1 MSASSTPKVWGKR
14 TNEAQDGSSPTIF
27 RELSSEQKVK
37 RRREERAEKKERDRT
52 LSYFVNTRNMLL
64 QQSAQKGEEKDAMLS
79 SSVDGFFQ
87 ELVVLL
93 KADAASSTSSSS
105 SPSSSFHLLR
115 NGVICQTIE
124 LALKNA
130 SLLHCK
136 SLLFL
141 FLGHV
146 MSLITSPVASYLW
159 ETLMASIGQGLS
171 QLADE
176 EDATLSSFPSHESDN
191 TDGEKNQFIAGA
203 SDDLVVSAFV
213 NEMQLG
219 GQGTHG
225 GSGLPSTATLVA
237 NAVEEI
243 TVELQAILS
252 HDIAARTMRSMILA
266 LGGCSIRDFP
276 SPHPRVRFP
285 QILGQL
291 ATSVVQT
298 VEMYYSKEC
307 SIRNPSEIWLAAAQV
322 PAISYIMQSLFQ
334 VSEEGSVVRE
344 VFQEYLEGL
353 ECGSHSLLQEL
364 LQGATS
370 GWYVFESYIKVP
382 TPLAVSKEGENAALP
397 WMNQFLQS
405 GSSTKTPPSDGKK
418 RKAEEREKHNK
429 YSISKK
435 KQENEKEEYK
445 VLKRTLLSSC
455 TWGRSVKIMKKVWK
469 SAGSGDEGS
478 NHALT
483 SDYRKPSPDSTSP
496 LIFPLCF
503 TGKVGL
509 QRARFLLQDLAMF
522 SPSVMHLY
530 VLWKEMFLPLL
541 EEFWRYP
548 ELLGALAVLVRKVS
562 LDQRGALPLWISSL
576 SHPNAE
582 VRERKPLPAGSAAPP
597 YSEESE
603 PMKVTKEKAQGVR
616 YFTVPVQMQKE
627 ICDAICK
634 SFAAVK
640 KGMTISAFLL
650 FHDGREENEEMI
662 AECDENEQEKNM
674 WSMKKGD
681 ESVADYHATSA
692 GVDLIRY
699 LLCLHPQASVMMQHS
714 VEKLRLD
721 DLQRAALSNRKTSLA
736 LQHYLRAATL
746 SSVNLHSTPSSVV
759 VKKNVQPTV
768 VTASTSIP
776 TVGGMIDASHE
787 KSPAARLFRRILPFI
802 RSWSK
807 HKYGGYVIE
816 ELFLV
821 ASFPLKEAIVQAL
834 KPLYE
839 EISPHQKNA
848 AHVCH
853 PNSDQHHGNLSVEDL
868 KCATIL
874 KKVLHKC
881 SVEQYI
887 YRPEEWK
894 KSAQKQC
901 QAQHL
906 MSKITL
912 IPS

>member
-1 MSASSTPKVWGKR
+1 MSASSASKVWGKR
-14 TNEAQDGSSPTIF
+14 THDAQDGSSSSLF
-27 RELSSEQKVK
+27 RELSSEQKMK

-64 QQSAQKGEEKDAMLS
+64 QQSTQNGGEKDAMLS

-87 ELVVLL
+87 ELAVLL

-105 SPSSSFHLLR
+105 PSSCFHLLR

-176 EDATLSSFPSHESDN
+176 EDATLSSFAPHESEN
-191 TDGEKNQFIAGA
+191 MEREKNLPITAA
-203 SDDLVVSAFV
+203 SDDLVMSAFA

-219 GQGTHG
+219 SPGIHG
-225 GSGLPSTATLVA
+225 GSGLPSTATLVS

-243 TVELQAILS
+243 IVELEAVLS

-266 LGGCSIRDFP
+266 LGGCSIRNFP
-276 SPHPRVRFP
+276 SPNPRVRFP

-298 VEMYYSKEC
+298 VEMYYSREC
-307 SIRNPSEIWLAAAQV
+307 SIRNPSETWLAAAQV
-322 PAISYIMQSLFQ
+322 PSISYLMQSLLQ
-334 VSEEGSVVRE
+334 VSEEGSAVGE
-344 VFQEYLEGL
+344 VFREYLEGL
-353 ECGSHSLLQEL
+353 QYGSHSLFQEL

-382 TPLAVSKEGENAALP
+382 TPLAVCNEGENAAQR
-397 WMNQFLQS
+397 WVNQISES
-405 GSSTKTPPSDGKK
+405 GSSPKTRQSDGKK
-418 RKAEEREKHNK
+418 RKMEERGKHNK
-429 YSISKK
+429 VSIAKK
-435 KQENEKEEYK
+435 TQEEEKEEYK
-445 VLKRTLLSSC
+445 LLKSTLLSSC
-455 TWGRSVKIMKKVWK
+455 AWGRSVKIMKKVWK
-469 SAGSGDEGS
+469 NSGAGDERS
-478 NHALT
+478 NQTLT
-483 SDYRKPSPDSTSP
+483 IDHRKLSPDSTSP
-496 LIFPLCF
+496 LVRPFCF
-503 TGKVGL
+503 TGEVGL

-522 SPSVMHLY
+522 SPSLMHLY
-530 VLWKEMFLPLL
+530 VLWKELFLPHL
-541 EEFWRYP
+541 EDFWRYP
-548 ELLGALAVLVRKVS
+548 ELLSALAVLVRKVS
-562 LDQRGALPLWISSL
+562 LDQRGAIPLWISSL
-576 SHPNAE
+576 SHPSTE
-582 VRERKPLPAGSAAPP
+582 GRERKPLSSRSAPLP
-597 YSEESE
+597 YTEDGE
-603 PMKVTKEKAQGVR
+603 PIKVAKEKAQGVR
-616 YFTVPVQMQKE
+616 YFSVPVQIQKE

-634 SFAAVK
+634 SFTTVK
-640 KGMTISAFLL
+640 KGTTISAFLL
-650 FHDGREENEEMI
+650 FHDCREETEHKTTEHTDTEE
-662 AECDENEQEKNM
+662 EKNM
-674 WSMKKGD
+674 WNTKKGD
-681 ESVADYHATSA
+681 ETAADYHSTNA
-692 GVDLIRY
+692 GADLIRY

-714 VEKLRLD
+714 IEKLRID
-721 DLQRAALSNRKTSLA
+721 DLQRAALSDRKRSLV

-746 SSVNLHSTPSSVV
+746 ASMNLHRTSPSAVVEKNAQSTTPTINTSS
-759 VKKNVQPTV
+759 PT
-768 VTASTSIP
+768 A
-776 TVGGMIDASHE
+776 GGLIDTSHE

-807 HKYGGYVIE
+807 NKYGGYIVE

-821 ASFPLKEAIVQAL
+821 ASLPLKEAIVQAL

-839 EISPHQKNA
+839 EISQRQKKLEHVYHLNA
-848 AHVCH
+848 DPRHE
-853 PNSDQHHGNLSVEDL
+853 NSSVEDH
-868 KCATIL
+868 KSTTIV

-906 MSKITL
+906 ISKITT